1 MLTKEKHNAIF
12 LDVSKASDAVSHD
25 IYIKNFYVYK
35 DKKVELD
42 GISQEFILVIVINNL

>member
-35 DKKVELD
+35 EKKKKGVYKM
-42 GISQEFILVIVINNL
+42 ILKTVLIE